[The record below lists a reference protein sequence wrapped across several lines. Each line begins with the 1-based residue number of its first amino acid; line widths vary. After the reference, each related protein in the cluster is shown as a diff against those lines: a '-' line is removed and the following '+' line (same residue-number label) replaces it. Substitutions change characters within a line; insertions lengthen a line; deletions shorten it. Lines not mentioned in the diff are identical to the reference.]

1 LQDQLKVLE
10 VQNATVETS
19 QVTEMQKSQRLLE
32 KLQKVEIDTSIGQT
46 LAEAKET
53 IWMNIIDSMNEIW
66 PSIQIIF
73 E

>member
-1 LQDQLKVLE
+1 MQDQLKVLE